1 MKVMVAKE
9 MLMKSGKVARKVVMM
24 RVIEMVMMMVMMI
37 MAKAIV
43 MEMRVMMTRVAMMMT
58 VVMMMRHEMAA
69 VMKEAETAAVMTD
82 SYSTV

>member
-1 MKVMVAKE
+1 MKVMVTKE

-24 RVIEMVMMMVMMI
+24 RVIEMVMMI

-58 VVMMMRHEMAA
+58 VVMMMMHVMAA
-69 VMKEAETAAVMTD
+69 VMKEAETATVMTD